1 MKRKAKS
8 VAARRRAQ
16 RWMVPLGVA
25 LAVLLLLLRLI
36 AFLAHAR
43 RHVD

>member
-8 VAARRRAQ
+8 AAARRRDG
-16 RWMVPLGVA
+16 RWFVALGVA

-43 RHVD
+43 RHV